1 MAEIKN
7 VKAKARSI
15 RISPQK
21 LNLVASSIRGLKVDK
36 AAAQLTFSKKRVA
49 TEVKK
54 VLLSAVANAENN
66 YNMDIDKLIVAEAY
80 VGKSMVMKRFRAAS
94 KGRGNRILK
103 PFSNLTI
110 VVVEK
115 AKEEAP
121 KASKKGT
128 AKVSAKKETTKAPK
142 KAKKT
147 TEAQEK

>member
-1 MAEIKN
+1 MTEMKN

-49 TEVKK
+49 AEVKK

-66 YNMDIDKLIVAEAY
+66 CNMDIDKLVVAEAY

-115 AKEEAP
+115 QKEAKAE
-121 KASKKGT
+121 KK
-128 AKVSAKKETTKAPK
+128 VKKTSAPK
-142 KAKKT
+142 KTAKAAKKST

>member
-1 MAEIKN
+1 MTEMKN

-49 TEVKK
+49 AEVKK

-66 YNMDIDKLIVAEAY
+66 CNMDIDKLVVAEAY

-110 VVVEK
+110 VVVEQ
-115 AKEEAP
+115 AKEAKP
-121 KASKKGT
+121 AKAEKKV
-128 AKVSAKKETTKAPK
+128 KTTKEPK
-142 KAKKT
+142 KAAKTTKKST

>member
-1 MAEIKN
+1 MTETKN

-66 YNMDIDKLIVAEAY
+66 YNMDIDKLVVAEAY

-115 AKEEAP
+115 AKEAP
-121 KASKKGT
+121 KVSKK
-128 AKVSAKKETTKAPK
+128 AVAKKATEKKTEKAPA

>member
-115 AKEEAP
+115 AKEAP

-142 KAKKT
+142 AKKT